1 MKAWLSS
8 LLIQFSSH
16 PLILVII
23 VTFLESVALLGLV
36 LPGIVLMATIGTLIG
51 SGKLSLYTAW
61 ITSIITCSI
70 GDYLSYYI
78 GWKFKKWIYKI
89 PIFQKNI
96 VLFNKV
102 KNILNKYSMTTIL
115 FGKLIGPTRPLIPMM
130 SGMVEIPITK
140 FMLPSL
146 ISCIIWPILYF
157 MPGIFTGMIIQH
169 PDYTKNLLSL
179 RLLIPILL
187 TIGFIIFITWIIYK
201 NQKIYNILN
210 KIKQKIIN
218 KIT

>member
-8 LLIQFSSH
+8 LLTQFSSH
-16 PLILVII
+16 PLLLVII

-36 LPGIVLMATIGTLIG
+36 LPGIVLMTTIGTLIG

-61 ITSIITCSI
+61 IASIITCSI

-78 GWKFKKWIYKI
+78 GWKFKKWIYTI
-89 PIFQKNI
+89 SIFQKNI
-96 VLFNKV
+96 TLFNKI
-102 KNILNKYSMTTIL
+102 KKILNTYSMTTIL

-130 SGMVEIPITK
+130 SGMVEIPIKK

-157 MPGIFTGMIIQH
+157 MPGIFTGIIIKH
-169 PDYTKNLLSL
+169 PNYTKKFLST
-179 RLLIPILL
+179 RLLFPSILI
-187 TIGFIIFITWIIYK
+187 TIFIIFIIWILYK
-201 NQKIYNILN
+201 NKKIYQIL
-210 KIKQKIIN
+210 QKIIK
-218 KIT
+218 KIIK

>member
-1 MKAWLSS
+1 MKAWLSY
-8 LLIQFSSH
+8 LLTQFSSH

-36 LPGIVLMATIGTLIG
+36 LPGIVLMSTIGTLIG

-61 ITSIITCSI
+61 IASIITCSI

-78 GWKFKKWIYKI
+78 GWKFKKWIYTI
-89 PIFQKNI
+89 HIFKKNI

-102 KNILNKYSMTTIL
+102 KNVLNKYSMTTIL

-130 SGMVEIPITK
+130 SGMVEIPIKK

-157 MPGIFTGMIIQH
+157 MPGIFTGIIIQH
-169 PDYTKNLLSL
+169 PDYTKNFLSL
-179 RLLIPILL
+179 WLLIPIIL
-187 TIGFIIFITWIIYK
+187 TIVFIICITWIVYK
-201 NQKIYNILN
+201 NQKIYNILK
-210 KIKQKIIN
+210 KIKQKIIK